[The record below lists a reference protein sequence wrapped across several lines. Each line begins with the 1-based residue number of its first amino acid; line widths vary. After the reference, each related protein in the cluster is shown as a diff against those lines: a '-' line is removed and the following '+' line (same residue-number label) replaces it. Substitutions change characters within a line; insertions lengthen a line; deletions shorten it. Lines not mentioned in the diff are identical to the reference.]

1 MTQEKEHLLLL
12 VHRIPYPPNKG
23 DKIRSYHLLQ
33 HLRKTHIVHLGTF
46 VDDENDVQHIET
58 VKKWCGDAYFSI
70 LRPNFAKLAS
80 LTALLKNRA
89 LSLDYY
95 RSPSMQTWV
104 DNTIKKYSITKVMVF
119 SSAMAQFVENMP
131 NMLRV
136 IDFVDID
143 SDKWEQYSAKKSWPM
158 SCLYRREARTLLA
171 YEKKLASQFDA
182 SYFVSQA
189 ESDLFKQLASESAKK
204 IGYFNN
210 GVDTDYFCPK
220 TSYENPYST
229 SAKVIVFTGAMD
241 YWPNIDAVEWF
252 ANEIFPALRVQ
263 HPDAVFCIVGAR
275 PSEQVLLLAQL
286 SGVRVTGTVPDV
298 RPFIA
303 HAHAAVAPLR
313 IARGIQ
319 NKVLEAMAMQKTV
332 VVSEQALEGIDAIPG
347 EGLLLA
353 KDAEGFKKIL
363 SELLKENLPRD
374 VSIARHLVE
383 TKYNWNHNLSVLNP
397 MFETSSA
404 TNSKNTY
411 SPDQA

>member
-80 LTALLKNRA
+80 LTALLKNKA

-95 RSPSMQTWV
+95 RSRSMQMWV
-104 DNTIKKYSITKVMVF
+104 DNTIKKYAITKVMVF
-119 SSAMAQFVENMP
+119 SSAMAQFVEKMP

-143 SDKWEQYSAKKSWPM
+143 SDKWEQYSSKKSWPM
-158 SCLYRREARTLLA
+158 SYLYRREARTLLA
-171 YEKKLASQFDA
+171 YEKTLASQFDA

-189 ESDLFKQLASESAKK
+189 ESDLFKQLAFESAKK

-220 TSYENPYST
+220 TPYENPYST
-229 SAKVIVFTGAMD
+229 NEKVIVFTGAMD

-252 ANEIFPALRVQ
+252 TNEIFPALRVQ
-263 HPDAVFCIVGAR
+263 HPDVMFCIVGAR
-275 PSEQVLLLAQL
+275 PSEQVLLLAQRP
-286 SGVRVTGTVPDV
+286 GVRVTGTVPDV

-303 HAHAAVAPLR
+303 YAYTAVAPLR

-363 SELLKENLPRD
+363 SELLKENHPRD
-374 VSIARHLVE
+374 VPIARHLVE

-397 MFETSSA
+397 MFETSSTA
-404 TNSKNTY
+404 SSKNTY
-411 SPDQA
+411 YPDQP